1 MASNMKSFTND
12 IESRLDKLYKNG
24 ASSKFGFNDV
34 VEGSKK
40 IVSKDEKEKE
50 INKIASQAQAFL
62 NKNTTKKTSDG
73 SKALVPKMKKK

>member
-50 INKIASQAQAFL
+50 INKIAS
-62 NKNTTKKTSDG
+62 
-73 SKALVPKMKKK
+73 

>member
-24 ASSKFGFNDV
+24 AGTKFGFDDI
-34 VEGSKK
+34 VESSKK

-50 INKIASQAQAFL
+50 INKIA
-62 NKNTTKKTSDG
+62 T
-73 SKALVPKMKKK
+73 